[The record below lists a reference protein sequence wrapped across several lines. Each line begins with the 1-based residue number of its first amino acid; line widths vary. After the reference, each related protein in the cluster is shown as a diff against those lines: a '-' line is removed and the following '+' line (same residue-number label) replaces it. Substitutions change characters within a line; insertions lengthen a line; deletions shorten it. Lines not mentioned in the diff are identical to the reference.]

1 MRDTFISLKYKKK
14 KLNLIVEKRNYEITF
29 QMKNLKLHRY
39 IKK

>member
-1 MRDTFISLKYKKK
+1 MRDTFISLKYKK